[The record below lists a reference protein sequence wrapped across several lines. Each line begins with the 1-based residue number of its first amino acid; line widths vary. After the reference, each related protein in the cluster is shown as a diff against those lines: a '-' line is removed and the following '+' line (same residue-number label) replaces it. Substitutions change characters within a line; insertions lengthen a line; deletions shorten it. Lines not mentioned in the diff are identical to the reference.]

1 MVETTALVVAIY
13 ASGSQKQKETKM
25 ESEDPNK
32 KFEDI
37 LKNINFSFSVPFNVH
52 RLNHPVHKKETVE
65 EALARLDE
73 VDETIDAMTSY
84 PQAKKMLDK
93 VYGKL

>member
-1 MVETTALVVAIY
+1 
-13 ASGSQKQKETKM
+13 M
-25 ESEDPNK
+25 EPKYPNK
-32 KFEDI
+32 KHEDI

-52 RLNHPVHKKETVE
+52 RFNHPVHKKETVE

-73 VDETIDAMTSY
+73 VDETIDVMTSY